1 MAIDEHDQRQ
11 LQRAL
16 ELAHTAIGRS
26 EPNPRVGCVLADASG
41 RLIGEGATQRAGEAH
56 AEVMALRAAQASGG
70 SARGGTAWVSLEPC
84 SHQGRTPPCSDALI
98 AAGLR
103 RVVVAAVDPN
113 PLVAGAGVR
122 RLRDAGIA
130 VDMASGPLA
139 RQARELNVGFFSR
152 MCRGMPWV
160 RCKLAASLDGRT
172 ALDNGRSQWITG
184 ESARS
189 DGHAW
194 RRRAGAIVTGAG
206 TVIADNPRLDV
217 RLVATDVQPLRVV
230 IDSHL
235 RTPASSRM
243 FDPPGTSLVY
253 CARAEAAASTALGGR
268 QVEVIE
274 RPGAGGA
281 VDLTA
286 VLKDLAVRGVNEV
299 HVEAGA
305 GLSGALLRAGLI
317 DEFLVYLA
325 PKLIGPGRGLVEVA
339 ALGEL
344 SNAWPLRFESVT
356 TVGDDLRIVA
366 RRPDALRWL
375 D

>member
-1 MAIDEHDQRQ
+1 
-11 LQRAL
+11 
-16 ELAHTAIGRS
+16 
-26 EPNPRVGCVLADASG
+26 
-41 RLIGEGATQRAGEAH
+41 
-56 AEVMALRAAQASGG
+56 
-70 SARGGTAWVSLEPC
+70 
-84 SHQGRTPPCSDALI
+84 
-98 AAGLR
+98 
-103 RVVVAAVDPN
+103 
-113 PLVAGAGVR
+113 
-122 RLRDAGIA
+122 
-130 VDMASGPLA
+130 
-139 RQARELNVGFFSR
+139 
-152 MCRGMPWV
+152 
-160 RCKLAASLDGRT
+160 
-172 ALDNGRSQWITG
+172 
-184 ESARS
+184 
-189 DGHAW
+189 
-194 RRRAGAIVTGAG
+194 
-206 TVIADNPRLDV
+206 
-217 RLVATDVQPLRVV
+217 
-230 IDSHL
+230 
-235 RTPASSRM
+235 M